1 MREEILDSAQALI
14 QKKGINGMSYA
25 DISKEV
31 NIKKASI
38 HHHFPTKED
47 LVNCLVQR
55 FYTEFK
61 IHVNEIISSSLKP
74 KTKLQRFMRLF
85 ENTVLEGDN
94 DKACLCGML
103 CAELLSISE
112 QTANLVREF
121 LDESARAI
129 SQILEEGVQQKS
141 FSICGSVKNTSDLFL
156 ATLEGGI
163 FLSRIDGGPERY
175 KKLLNQLEKV
185 ISI

>member
-1 MREEILDSAQALI
+1 MKEEILNSAQELI

-47 LVNCLVQR
+47 LVNCLVKR
-55 FYTEFK
+55 YCVEFK
-61 IHVNEIISSSLKP
+61 TQVSEILSSSLKP

-85 ENTVLEGDN
+85 EKTLLEGNN
-94 DKACLCGML
+94 DSACLCGML

-112 QTANLVREF
+112 QTADLVREF
-121 LDESARAI
+121 LNESGRAI
-129 SQILEEGVQQKS
+129 SQILEEGVKQKS
-141 FSICGSVKNTSDLFL
+141 FSICGNVKNTSDLFL

-163 FLSRIDGGPERY
+163 FLSRIDDRWRT
-175 KKLLNQLEKV
+175 
-185 ISI
+185 